1 MSGGVSIRNTINVV
15 SVDGFFKLSKIG
27 ALTGIAVPNEGSV
40 AQALVVEGLCQL
52 TKASTSAFTL
62 LFVTGNRDL
71 VSMNSLLSVFSP
83 QDTLEAG
90 YGVYIANNSALCIAV
105 NTWWSS
111 RVNSYIAF
119 PVDAV
124 CTV

>member
-52 TKASTSAFTL
+52 T
-62 LFVTGNRDL
+62 
-71 VSMNSLLSVFSP
+71 
-83 QDTLEAG
+83 
-90 YGVYIANNSALCIAV
+90 
-105 NTWWSS
+105 
-111 RVNSYIAF
+111 
-119 PVDAV
+119 
-124 CTV
+124 